1 VQVAS
6 DGQLVAADQHSGR
19 RATLQLP
26 PKSIAELGQL
36 YSEGV
41 SPAQTPQASACADCF
56 LYDLEIKSQDG
67 SANIRLDDTSLAD
80 SKAEPLIRYLIQLR
94 DAALA
99 TP

>member
-1 VQVAS
+1 M
-6 DGQLVAADQHSGR
+6 AADQHSGR
-19 RATLQLP
+19 RAAQQLP

-36 YSEGV
+36 YSAAV

-56 LYDLEIKSQDG
+56 VYDLEVTSQDG
-67 SANIRLDDTSLAD
+67 SANTRLDDTTLAD
-80 SKAEPLIRYLIQLR
+80 SKAEPLIHYLIELR